1 MANVTAAQPRV
12 QVFGEPGSPDWL
24 IQPPSTQA
32 AVVIEPSPDL
42 HT

>member
-12 QVFGEPGSPDWL
+12 QVFGSADRL
-24 IQPPSTQA
+24 SQPPSTQA